1 MTLQHSLHSGEIG
14 FSCCQY
20 FSVSVETRGGMGRSV
35 YLLTSLNR
43 QAVEYAYT
51 QKHFVTLEKVYYI
64 FVSLREVWEC
74 GCSSIWLLSVPT
86 GVTPQK

>member
-51 QKHFVTLEKVYYI
+51 QKHFVTLS
-64 FVSLREVWEC
+64 SLRKF
-74 GCSSIWLLSVPT
+74 IIYLYH
-86 GVTPQK
+86 